1 LRWWGRALPALAA
14 ALAVPWLVPGQGTA
28 AALVGT
34 LLLCAVFAAALLLL
48 GVFDVMDRKLINR
61 VLGRQWLKEAI

>member
-1 LRWWGRALPALAA
+1 
-14 ALAVPWLVPGQGTA
+14 
-28 AALVGT
+28 VGT

>member
-1 LRWWGRALPALAA
+1 VVG
-14 ALAVPWLVPGQGTA
+14 ALAVPWLVRGLGTA